1 MRVGAGRR
9 RSTPLVGHHRLV
21 SWGAVVADVVAVGL
35 VVTPAW
41 RVSRGWVTLGHEVGH
56 ALAAIVAEARVRRI
70 RIELDTS
77 GVTEWS
83 GTSVHRRIP
92 RGFVAWW
99 GYPAPGLGAVLLAVG
114 IRTDHEVVALGI
126 LAAASVVV
134 LVVWIRSAWGAVI
147 TIALA
152 AWAAAGATSSDA
164 VAEALA
170 VGVATLWAV
179 GGVRAAASAAPRTR
193 RGDGSDQATLAEM
206 LWLPVGFWSA
216 TMVVTAAGTTLAA
229 AVIAAPAVTG

>member
-1 MRVGAGRR
+1 M
-9 RSTPLVGHHRLV
+9 
-21 SWGAVVADVVAVGL
+21 SWGAVVAAVVAVGL

-70 RIELDTS
+70 RVELDTS

-114 IRTDHEVVALGI
+114 VRTDHEVVALGV
-126 LAAASVVV
+126 LTVAAAVV
-134 LVVWIRSAWGAVI
+134 LAVWVRSAWGALLTV
-147 TIALA
+147 ALGAGA
-152 AWAAAGATSSDA
+152 AIGATSGDT
-164 VAEALA
+164 VAEAVA
-170 VGVATLWAV
+170 VGVAALWAV

-193 RGDGSDQATLAEM
+193 RGDGSDQATLAEV

-216 TMVVTAAGTTLAA
+216 TMVVTAAATTLAA